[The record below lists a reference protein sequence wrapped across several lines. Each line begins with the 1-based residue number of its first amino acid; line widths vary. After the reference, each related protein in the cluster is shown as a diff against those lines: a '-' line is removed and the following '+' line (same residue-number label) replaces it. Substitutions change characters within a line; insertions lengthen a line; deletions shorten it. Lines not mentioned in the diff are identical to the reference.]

1 MTLDKSSKIMVTGA
15 NGHVGF
21 NLLKML
27 KEMGY
32 INLRASVRD
41 ANDSTKTTALKA
53 LGITDIVSL
62 DILNADTFAS
72 VSQGIDV
79 LFHVAATYRIHTS
92 GGAADRQMIDDSVIG
107 TRSAMNAAAQNK
119 IAHVVMTSS
128 TVTMPT
134 AIPGQTLPDETE
146 WRTDLQV
153 PYMRAKVEAEK
164 LAWDLAEEHD
174 IKLAT
179 ILPGAIL
186 GPNFGKGTQS
196 TDFIKAMMMGS
207 MRMGTIG
214 IYFPVIDVRDVAR
227 AHILA
232 AEQGVVGRFAAVS
245 DVETAP
251 KFVDL
256 LKLMRTINTK
266 VPKPMMVLPQI
277 AHGTVPLVDWLMNKL
292 IGSPRTVTR
301 AFMSTLGAEQVL
313 ASNAKAKSVLGWKP
327 IISLEQTLRDTM
339 AELST

>member
-41 ANDSTKTTALKA
+41 ATDSTKTTALKA

-62 DILNADTFAS
+62 DILNADSFAS

-79 LFHVAATYRIHTS
+79 LFHVAATYRIL
-92 GGAADRQMIDDSVIG
+92 
-107 TRSAMNAAAQNK
+107 NAAAQNK

-186 GPNFGKGTQS
+186 GPNFGTGTQS

>member
-41 ANDSTKTTALKA
+41 ATDSTKTTALKA

-186 GPNFGKGTQS
+186 GPNFGTGTQS